1 MTEKHSSRL
10 DSSTFEELFLRD
22 RSLIDTRAPIEFER
36 GSFPGAVN
44 IPLMTDVERDQV
56 GIRYKEQGEH
66 AAVALGH
73 ELVSGHVKEDR
84 IATWI
89 EQVKRNANAALFCF
103 RGGLRSQTVQAWLAS
118 EGYHLPVVDGG
129 YKALRAYLLNSL
141 EECLC
146 ETSLVVIGG
155 RTGVAKTALLN
166 QASDMLRLPVI
177 DLEGLAHHRGSAF
190 GKRAEPQPTQVNFE
204 NRIAIELLK
213 LRNGGHQQVIME
225 DESRLIG
232 RCALPLTLQ
241 EKLRAAPLV
250 VLDASLED
258 RVHHSWE
265 NYILSNYREQ
275 VALCDSHEAAFS
287 AFATS
292 LRLSLANIQKRLGG
306 ARYQELS
313 EVLEKALL
321 AHSQGDPEQHKQW
334 ITVLLRDYYDP
345 MYDYQLKSK
354 QRHVVFRGN
363 FNEVLEFMTGT
374 IGSRA

>member
-22 RSLIDTRAPIEFER
+22 RSLIDTRAPIEFAR

-44 IPLMTDVERDQV
+44 LPLMTDVEREQV

-84 IATWI
+84 IAAWI

>member
-22 RSLIDTRAPIEFER
+22 RSLIDTRAPIEFAR
-36 GSFPGAVN
+36 GSFPRAVN
-44 IPLMTDVERDQV
+44 LPLMTDVEREQV

-84 IATWI
+84 IAAWI

>member
-22 RSLIDTRAPIEFER
+22 RSLIDTRAPIEFAR
-36 GSFPGAVN
+36 GSFPGAIN
-44 IPLMTDVERDQV
+44 IPLMTDVEREQV
-56 GIRYKEQGEH
+56 GLRYKEQGEH

>member
-22 RSLIDTRAPIEFER
+22 RPLIDTRAPIEFER

-44 IPLMTDVERDQV
+44 IPLMTDVEREQV

-73 ELVSGHVKEDR
+73 ELVSGHVKEDH

-118 EGYHLPVVDGG
+118 AGYQLPVVDGG

-146 ETSLVVIGG
+146 DTSLVVIGG

-250 VLDASLED
+250 LLDASLED

-275 VALCDSHEAAFS
+275 VALGDSHEAAFS

>member
-1 MTEKHSSRL
+1 
-10 DSSTFEELFLRD
+10 
-22 RSLIDTRAPIEFER
+22 
-36 GSFPGAVN
+36 
-44 IPLMTDVERDQV
+44 MTDVEREQV

-84 IATWI
+84 IAAWI

-250 VLDASLED
+250 VLGASLED

>member
-36 GSFPGAVN
+36 GSFPGAIN
-44 IPLMTDVERDQV
+44 IPLMTDVEREQV

-84 IATWI
+84 IAAWI

-146 ETSLVVIGG
+146 DTSLVVIGG

-241 EKLRAAPLV
+241 EKLRAAPIV

>member
-22 RSLIDTRAPIEFER
+22 RSLIDTRAPIEFAR

-44 IPLMTDVERDQV
+44 LPLMTDVEREQV

-84 IATWI
+84 IAAWI
-89 EQVKRNANAALFCF
+89 EQVERNANAALFCF

-129 YKALRAYLLNSL
+129 YKALRSYLLNSL

-146 ETSLVVIGG
+146 DTGLVVIGG

-363 FNEVLEFMTGT
+363 FNDVLEFMTGT

>member
-22 RSLIDTRAPIEFER
+22 RSLIDTRAPIEFAR
-36 GSFPGAVN
+36 GSFPRAVN
-44 IPLMTDVERDQV
+44 LPLMTDVEREQV

-84 IATWI
+84 IAAWI

-190 GKRAEPQPTQVNFE
+190 GKRAAPQPTQVNFE

-250 VLDASLED
+250 VLGASLED

>member
-22 RSLIDTRAPIEFER
+22 RSLIDTRAPIEFAR
-36 GSFPGAVN
+36 GSFPGAIN
-44 IPLMTDVERDQV
+44 IPLMTDVEREQV

-84 IATWI
+84 IAAWI
-89 EQVKRNANAALFCF
+89 EQVERNANAALFCF

-374 IGSRA
+374 IVSRA

>member
-1 MTEKHSSRL
+1 MTEKDSSRL

-22 RSLIDTRAPIEFER
+22 RPLIDTRAPIEFER

-44 IPLMTDVERDQV
+44 IPLMTDVEREQV
-56 GIRYKEQGEH
+56 GVRYKEQGEH

-84 IATWI
+84 IAAWI
-89 EQVKRNANAALFCF
+89 EQVKRNENAALFCF
-103 RGGLRSQTVQAWLAS
+103 RGGLRSHTVQAWLAS

-129 YKALRAYLLNSL
+129 YKALRTYLLNSL
-141 EECLC
+141 EECLSD
-146 ETSLVVIGG
+146 TSLVVIGG

-313 EVLEKALL
+313 EVLGKALL

>member
-1 MTEKHSSRL
+1 MTEKDSSRL

-22 RSLIDTRAPIEFER
+22 RPLIDTRAPIEFAR

-44 IPLMTDVERDQV
+44 LPLMTDVEREQV

-84 IATWI
+84 IAAWI
-89 EQVKRNANAALFCF
+89 EQVKRNENAALFCF
-103 RGGLRSQTVQAWLAS
+103 RGGLRSHTVQAWLAS

-141 EECLC
+141 EKCLSD
-146 ETSLVVIGG
+146 TSLVVIGG

-213 LRNGGHQQVIME
+213 LRNGEHQQVIME

-250 VLDASLED
+250 VLDASLGD

-265 NYILSNYREQ
+265 NYILSNYGEQ
-275 VALCDSHEAAFS
+275 VALCDSPEAAFS

-374 IGSRA
+374 SVSRA

>member
-10 DSSTFEELFLRD
+10 DSSTFEELFLRE

-44 IPLMTDVERDQV
+44 IPLMTDVEREQV

-84 IATWI
+84 IAAWI

-146 ETSLVVIGG
+146 DTSLVVIGG

>member
-10 DSSTFEELFLRD
+10 YSSTFEELFLRD
-22 RSLIDTRAPIEFER
+22 RSLIDTRAPIEFAR
-36 GSFPGAVN
+36 GSFPRAVN
-44 IPLMTDVERDQV
+44 LPLMTDVEREQV

-84 IATWI
+84 IAAWI
-89 EQVKRNANAALFCF
+89 EQVKRNVNAALFCF

-250 VLDASLED
+250 VLGASLED

>member
-1 MTEKHSSRL
+1 MTEKDSSRL

-22 RSLIDTRAPIEFER
+22 RPLIDTRAPIEFER

-44 IPLMTDVERDQV
+44 IPLITDVEREQV
-56 GIRYKEQGEH
+56 GVRYKEQGEH

-84 IATWI
+84 IAAWI
-89 EQVKRNANAALFCF
+89 EQVKRNENAALFCF
-103 RGGLRSQTVQAWLAS
+103 RGGLRSHTVQAWLAS

-129 YKALRAYLLNSL
+129 YKALRTYLLNSL
-141 EECLC
+141 EECLSD
-146 ETSLVVIGG
+146 TSLVVIGG

-213 LRNGGHQQVIME
+213 LRNGEHQQVIME

-250 VLDASLED
+250 VLDASLGD

-313 EVLEKALL
+313 EVLGKALL

>member
-1 MTEKHSSRL
+1 VTEKHSSRL

-36 GSFPGAVN
+36 GSFPGAIN
-44 IPLMTDVERDQV
+44 IPLMTDVEREQV

-84 IATWI
+84 IAAWI

-146 ETSLVVIGG
+146 DTSLVVIGG

>member
-1 MTEKHSSRL
+1 
-10 DSSTFEELFLRD
+10 
-22 RSLIDTRAPIEFER
+22 
-36 GSFPGAVN
+36 
-44 IPLMTDVERDQV
+44 
-56 GIRYKEQGEH
+56 
-66 AAVALGH
+66 
-73 ELVSGHVKEDR
+73 
-84 IATWI
+84 
-89 EQVKRNANAALFCF
+89 
-103 RGGLRSQTVQAWLAS
+103 
-118 EGYHLPVVDGG
+118 
-129 YKALRAYLLNSL
+129 
-141 EECLC
+141 
-146 ETSLVVIGG
+146 
-155 RTGVAKTALLN
+155 
-166 QASDMLRLPVI
+166 MLRLPVI

-250 VLDASLED
+250 VLESSLED

-292 LRLSLANIQKRLGG
+292 LRLSLSNIQKRLGG

-321 AHSQGDPEQHKQW
+321 THSQGDPEQHKQW

>member
-44 IPLMTDVERDQV
+44 IPLMTDVEREQV

-84 IATWI
+84 IAAWI
-89 EQVKRNANAALFCF
+89 EQVERNANAALFCF

-321 AHSQGDPEQHKQW
+321 AHSQGDAEQHKQW

>member
-22 RSLIDTRAPIEFER
+22 RSLIDTRAPIEFAC
-36 GSFPGAVN
+36 GSFPGAIN
-44 IPLMTDVERDQV
+44 LPLMTDVEREQV

-73 ELVSGHVKEDR
+73 ELVSGHAKEDR
-84 IATWI
+84 IAAWI
-89 EQVKRNANAALFCF
+89 EQVERNANAALFCF

-141 EECLC
+141 EKCLSD
-146 ETSLVVIGG
+146 TSLVVIGG

>member
-1 MTEKHSSRL
+1 VTEKHSSRL

-22 RSLIDTRAPIEFER
+22 RPLIDTRAPIEFER

-44 IPLMTDVERDQV
+44 IPLMTDVEREQV
-56 GIRYKEQGEH
+56 GIRYKERGEH

-84 IATWI
+84 VAAWI
-89 EQVKRNANAALFCF
+89 EQVKRNENAALFCF
-103 RGGLRSQTVQAWLAS
+103 RGGLRSQTAQAWLAS

-146 ETSLVVIGG
+146 DTGLVVIGG

-166 QASDMLRLPVI
+166 QASDMLGLPVI

-250 VLDASLED
+250 VLESSLED

>member
-22 RSLIDTRAPIEFER
+22 RPLIDTRAPIEFER

-44 IPLMTDVERDQV
+44 LPLMTDVEREQV
-56 GIRYKEQGEH
+56 GIRYKEQGEQ

-146 ETSLVVIGG
+146 DTSLVVIGG

-363 FNEVLEFMTGT
+363 FNEVLEFMAGT

>member
-22 RSLIDTRAPIEFER
+22 RSLIDTRAPIEFAR

-44 IPLMTDVERDQV
+44 LPLMTDVEREQV

-84 IATWI
+84 IAAWI

-166 QASDMLRLPVI
+166 QASDMLRLPII

>member
-22 RSLIDTRAPIEFER
+22 RSLIDTRAPIEFAR
-36 GSFPGAVN
+36 GSFPRAVN
-44 IPLMTDVERDQV
+44 LPLMTDVEREQV

-84 IATWI
+84 IAAWI

-146 ETSLVVIGG
+146 ESSLVVIGG

-306 ARYQELS
+306 ARYHELS